1 MITFPF
7 AVGRAFLGSSHPIT
21 VPRKLYKEVEDLKL
35 GVDGVS
41 IATHYVPLR
50 GIIYHGNA
58 GWGPYFQIRTRGRN
72 YILPDD
78 AFTVG
83 QRILVTIE
91 RKINKVFVT
100 LSRSE

>member
-7 AVGRAFLGSSHPIT
+7 TVRKSFLGSSHPIT
-21 VPRKLYKEVEDLKL
+21 VPSRLYKGLENLKA

-41 IATHYVPLR
+41 ISTDYVPLR

-58 GWGPYFQIRTRGRN
+58 GWGPYFQIRKRGRN

-91 RKINKVFVT
+91 RKINEVFVT
-100 LSRSE
+100 LRRAQ